1 MDPRP
6 PVLGHAMGVTARG
19 TTLPV
24 DAEGACPG
32 SPCRQDQAAPTEPPA
47 GSPPKK
53 TRGPEDE
60 EEEAPHG
67 ALPAQ
72 PEDKKEEEEVTPQE
86 EQPDELH
93 GAAAPVLG
101 HPEEAPSAVAPPRPK
116 GPRGRKPRKGAPGRR
131 GGRPKSSGGAATSPG
146 PSLNGPSL
154 PAKVPKKRGRK
165 SKAELLLLKLA
176 QGLEAP
182 EPLPPEE
189 EKMKGLDATEDG
201 LETTPGGRPKRRA
214 AKVALLY
221 LQELAEELSSVCQAP
236 PCSEA
241 SEDAPKPEEPG
252 RKPRGRKPR
261 RDTSEEDADFVP
273 PEEGLLQEEEEEE
286 DEEYQ
291 EEEEEEDEEDVL
303 LSEASESELEP
314 GVQRAVTVAP
324 APRPKTHCRGFAP
337 NGLHNSIM
345 IPVWKSL
352 SVTHQFRER
361 FHSPWEFP
369 EWVPSARK
377 WACLSESEAE
387 EYLPRET
394 KSPLFSIRREGLQED
409 SSVLYRVNRFSALPP
424 HPERLDMTFFV
435 GGPVWALEWCPTPEG
450 ALASQHLAL
459 YCHPGMEDQHHL
471 SGTHLGP
478 ALLQLWE
485 VGALQQDAGS
495 ATKPGLAFAIAT
507 DHGCIWDLKFCPSGA
522 WEPPSVRRK
531 APQMSRLGLLAAAFS
546 DGQVLLYSLPHP
558 EALRAQQTAQVTGS
572 GGLSPRHAIYKVQC
586 VASLQVS
593 SIQAEG
599 SSAECGQCFSL
610 AWLPSRPHLHLAASF
625 YDGTVALWDLAT
637 TSLLLRIRQADGSLR
652 LFPFHSFLA
661 HDQAVRSIQWC
672 KADSNFLVTAGND
685 RKIKFWDLRRLHEPV
700 NSIKRFLSTEIAW
713 LLSSCGVTVAQDNCY
728 APYGLCGIHYLDAGF
743 LGFRAYFVAPRKGT
757 VWSISGSDWLNT
769 VVAGDV
775 TGELGVAMMPD
786 LSLDP
791 HNVKRPSE
799 RRFPVYKAD
808 LLPRS
813 CPLPS
818 REGPGSGPAGAGER
832 PRAPEGRSYSQAVAQ
847 SYLLFQDTDLRSFKS
862 FRRKTRKHQH
872 HGFPEAKE
880 GIILGRLQLEAVHK
894 VCFSP
899 NLSCHSWVASGGHSG
914 LVRLHC
920 LRALVSPPSH
930 KLQKECQAQF
940 GAMTQADGER
950 GTCLDS
956 PLAPATVS
964 SVAVS

>member
-6 PVLGHAMGVTARG
+6 PAPGCAMGVAVRG
-19 TTLPV
+19 DTPPLDTG
-24 DAEGACPG
+24 GASPR
-32 SPCRQDQAAPTEPPA
+32 SPCVQDQAGPTEPPI

-53 TRGPEDE
+53 TRDPEEE
-60 EEEAPHG
+60 EEEAPPHG
-67 ALPAQ
+67 ALPSR
-72 PEDKKEEEEVTPQE
+72 PEEEEEEEEVTPQQQ
-86 EQPDELH
+86 QPDDELH
-93 GAAAPVLG
+93 GAAAPILA
-101 HPEEAPSAVAPPRPK
+101 HPEETPATSTPPRPK
-116 GPRGRKPRKGAPGRR
+116 GTRGRKPKKRGFGQR
-131 GGRPKSSGGAATSPG
+131 GGRPKSSGVAVSDSPG
-146 PSLNGPSL
+146 PSPNGPSL
-154 PAKVPKKRGRK
+154 LAKVPKKRGRK
-165 SKAELLLLKLA
+165 SKAELLLLKLS
-176 QGLEAP
+176 QGP
-182 EPLPPEE
+182 SPEE
-189 EKMKGLDATEDG
+189 EKTGLEDG

-214 AKVALLY
+214 AKAALLY
-221 LQELAEELSSVCQAP
+221 LQELAEELSSVCHAP
-236 PCSEA
+236 LCSEA

-261 RDTSEEDADFVP
+261 RDTLEEDADFVP
-273 PEEGLLQEEEEEE
+273 PEEGLLQEEEDE
-286 DEEYQ
+286 DEE
-291 EEEEEEDEEDVL
+291 EEYKEDEEDEDEESDFL

-314 GVQRAVTVAP
+314 GSQRAVTATPVRA
-324 APRPKTHCRGFAP
+324 KTHCRGFAP

-345 IPVWKSL
+345 LPVWKSL
-352 SVTHQFRER
+352 SVTHRFREQ

-377 WACLSESEAE
+377 WACLSEREAE
-387 EYLPRET
+387 EYLPREA
-394 KSPLFSIRREGLQED
+394 KSPLFSIQREGLQEE

-424 HPERLDMTFFV
+424 HPERLDTTFFV

-450 ALASQHLAL
+450 APATQHLAL
-459 YCHPGMEDQHHL
+459 YCHPGMDDRRHL

-485 VGALQQDAGS
+485 LGTLQQDAGS
-495 ATKPGLAFAIAT
+495 ATKPSLAFAIAT

-522 WEPPSVRRK
+522 WEPPSVQRK

-572 GGLSPRHAIYKVQC
+572 GGLSPRQAIYKVQC

-599 SSAECGQCFSL
+599 SSAECGQCFSV
-610 AWLPSRPHLHLAASF
+610 AWLPSRPHAHLAAGF
-625 YDGTVALWDLAT
+625 YDGTVALWDLTT
-637 TSLLLRIRQADGSLR
+637 TSLLLRMRQADGSLR

-672 KADSNFLVTAGND
+672 KADSNFLVTAGRD
-685 RKIKFWDLRRLHEPV
+685 RKVKFWDLRRPHEPL
-700 NSIKRFLSTEIAW
+700 NSIKRFLSTEVAW

-728 APYGLCGIHYLDAGF
+728 APYGLCGIHYLDAGY

-775 TGELGVAMMPD
+775 TGEVVVAMMPD
-786 LSLDP
+786 LSINP
-791 HNVKRPSE
+791 HNVKRPSD
-799 RRFPVYKAD
+799 RRFPIYRGD

-813 CPLPS
+813 CLLLS
-818 REGPGSGPAGAGER
+818 KEGPGSGPVGPGER
-832 PRAPEGRSYSQAVAQ
+832 PRAAEGKSYGQATAQ

-862 FRRKTRKHQH
+862 FRRKAHKQEHR
-872 HGFPEAKE
+872 GFPEAKE
-880 GIILGRLQLEAVHK
+880 GVSLGGPQLEAVHK

-899 NLSCHSWVASGGHSG
+899 NLSCHSWLASGGHSG

-920 LRALVSPPSH
+920 LRALVSPLSH
-930 KLQKECQAQF
+930 KLQRECQAHV
-940 GAMTQADGER
+940 GAMAQADG
-950 GTCLDS
+950 GSPSAAATATV
-956 PLAPATVS
+956 PLA
-964 SVAVS
+964 AVS